1 MKTSW
6 LRYSLFLSMSFLI
19 MACGGSKKEE
29 IKSEPKTPVL
39 SYQIKSTIPHDVEAF
54 TQGFY
59 VHNGELY
66 ESTGQAGSWI
76 GIVDVN
82 TGKAD
87 KKVILANQYFGEGIT
102 ILNNK
107 VYQLTWQNKK
117 GFVYDLKTFKK
128 LKEFEYVTE
137 GWGITSD
144 GKNLIMSDGS
154 NKLFYLDTVTL
165 KTVKTLE
172 VKYENAPM
180 KELNELEYINGY
192 LYANI
197 WQTDK
202 IVKINP
208 EDGNVVATLELE
220 NLSTQA
226 KMVNPQMD
234 VLNGIAWHEKTKSFL
249 VTGKYWPFIYVLNVE
264 GMN

>member
-1 MKTSW
+1 LVW
-6 LRYSLFLSMSFLI
+6 
-19 MACGGSKKEE
+19 ACGGTKKEE
-29 IKSEPKTPVL
+29 VKAKPETPEL

-82 TGKAD
+82 TGKAN
-87 KKVILANQYFGEGIT
+87 KKVILPDQYFGEGIT

-128 LKEFEYVTE
+128 LKEFEYSTE

-144 GKNLIMSDGS
+144 GKSLIMSDGS
-154 NKLFYLDTVTL
+154 HKLFYMDTTTL

-172 VKYENAPM
+172 VKYQNAPM
-180 KELNELEYINGY
+180 KELNELEFVNGY
-192 LYANI
+192 IYANI
-197 WQTDK
+197 WQTDR

-208 EDGNVVATLELE
+208 ANGEVVATLDLE
-220 NLSTQA
+220 NLSNQA
-226 KMVNPQMD
+226 KMINPQID

-264 GMN
+264 SMN

>member
-1 MKTSW
+1 MKTNW
-6 LRYSLFLSMSFLI
+6 LRYSLSLSTLFLVI
-19 MACGGSKKEE
+19 ACGGTKKEE
-29 IKSEPKTPVL
+29 VKTQPETPAL
-39 SYQIKSTIPHDVEAF
+39 SYQIKSTIPHDTEAF

-76 GIVDVN
+76 GIVNVN
-82 TGKAD
+82 SGKAD
-87 KKVILANQYFGEGIT
+87 KKVILSDEYFGEGIT

-117 GFVYDLKTFKK
+117 GFVYDVKTFKK
-128 LKEFEYVTE
+128 LREFEYSTE

-154 NKLFYLDTVTL
+154 HKLFYLDTTTL
-165 KTVKTLE
+165 KSIKTLE

-192 LYANI
+192 IYANI
-197 WQTDK
+197 WQTDR

-208 EDGNVVATLELE
+208 ANGEVVATLDLE
-220 NLSTQA
+220 NLSNQA
-226 KMVNPQMD
+226 KMINPQMD
-234 VLNGIAWHEKTKSFL
+234 VLNGIAYLCTKC
-249 VTGKYWPFIYVLNVE
+249 
-264 GMN
+264 